1 MNTEKKRKCSF
12 SHYYYYS
19 HSRKD
24 CRINWMNMQS
34 MLFRIWSI
42 QPQMSGA
49 FVLSEKIIDWSI
61 YFSKSINFK
70 SPGTVWFCLGTN
82 RDTSALS
89 LSDKKHICEVGT
101 PGRQRPDLPFA
112 CQPKIISKL
121 KKKCKDNISS
131 PYLSDDQSGQGH
143 AGDWADQL
151 DCGPVVDVAVSN
163 SKLFRL
169 RLILIHWKQ
178 NN

>member
-12 SHYYYYS
+12 GHYKYYCS

-34 MLFRIWSI
+34 TLFRIWSI

-70 SPGTVWFCLGTN
+70 SPGTVWFCLETG
-82 RDTSALS
+82 RDTSAPS

-101 PGRQRPDLPFA
+101 PGRQRLDWPFA
-112 CQPKIISKL
+112 CQPKIIL
-121 KKKCKDNISS
+121 KMKKNVYYNTFNLLTFLMTS
-131 PYLSDDQSGQGH
+131 LGR
-143 AGDWADQL
+143 AM
-151 DCGPVVDVAVSN
+151 PVIEQTSLTVAP
-163 SKLFRL
+163 
-169 RLILIHWKQ
+169 
-178 NN
+178 